1 MAEKRRGLGRG
12 LGSLIPSQ
20 EPGRP
25 SDVFFPRGERST
37 DAVEERPEEAPKERP
52 SSDPAESMRRAQAG
66 RRSAATKRT
75 TRSTAPA
82 KKTAASVSADEAV
95 EEPASSTQTEES
107 GKQTGT
113 RPTGTKTRSA
123 STTKSTAQRATTAK
137 TGSKTAARTGAASKP
152 AATKKTANRST
163 AGKVTAGKT
172 TTAGKTATAGKGTS
186 EKPTAGESTGVTSDV
201 AVSAADASVASPTAA
216 HPAEQDTIDTSN
228 RSELQPGSNTEP
240 DTAPTERAEEQERA
254 AGDAT
259 GDPRVDG
266 VYVSRETVQTHSSSV
281 SADDQS
287 VPGADHLSAPDA
299 VGADVPSTDIDDSV
313 PADQSDPQS
322 PVSRETPEATDDEG
336 FDDLLPV
343 PGTTFGEID
352 LDLIRPNPRQPR
364 DVFDEDALDEL
375 ITSIREIGV
384 LQPVVVRRRPEM
396 PGHYELIM
404 GERRFRASK
413 EAGKKTIPAIVRATA
428 DDDLLR
434 DALLE
439 NLHRVDLNPLE
450 EAAAYAQLL
459 EDFNCT
465 QEELS
470 ARIGRS
476 RPQISNTIRLLKLP
490 AMVQRRVAAG
500 VLSSGHARALLGL
513 TDGANMEVL
522 AQRVVAEGLSVR
534 ATEEAVLLLNRGD
547 RVTVS
552 RGTRETHPELAELAR
567 SLGDRLDTRVNVV
580 MGKRKGKLSVEFANG
595 EDLSRILM
603 LLGLD
608 PSSQTE

>member
-20 EPGRP
+20 ETGRP
-25 SDVFFPRGERST
+25 SDVFFPRGERSE
-37 DAVEERPEEAPKERP
+37 DVAQQDAAEAVETK
-52 SSDPAESMRRAQAG
+52 SSDPAESMRRAQAS
-66 RRSAATKRT
+66 RRSTTTRSAAQKQSATK
-75 TRSTAPA
+75 TAPA
-82 KKTAASVSADEAV
+82 KKTPAKSAGTTSTAAKSTGSTSSSTKTSRSKAAGTKTSASATSAGTATGKKSATTRATSSSKSS
-95 EEPASSTQTEES
+95 PASAKKAATSTKASTQTS
-107 GKQTGT
+107 TSQAADAQGAK
-113 RPTGTKTRSA
+113 PA
-123 STTKSTAQRATTAK
+123 STTGAVESVDSTAAMTEIDATIDQKPTEHTDRAQD
-137 TGSKTAARTGAASKP
+137 SNDESI
-152 AATKKTANRST
+152 AAT
-163 AGKVTAGKT
+163 
-172 TTAGKTATAGKGTS
+172 
-186 EKPTAGESTGVTSDV
+186 E
-201 AVSAADASVASPTAA
+201 AVD
-216 HPAEQDTIDTSN
+216 
-228 RSELQPGSNTEP
+228 
-240 DTAPTERAEEQERA
+240 A
-254 AGDAT
+254 AGATPRPAGPVDDA
-259 GDPRVDG
+259 VDESRDG
-266 VYVSRETVQTHSSSV
+266 IYVSRETVRAQRSDREAKPEDSGAAEHEVTGESV
-281 SADDQS
+281 EADSEPLSTSGVDNSTSEQS
-287 VPGADHLSAPDA
+287 EPTDA
-299 VGADVPSTDIDDSV
+299 DSV
-313 PADQSDPQS
+313 DTHADEADANIDESESDAAA
-322 PVSRETPEATDDEG
+322 EDD
-336 FDDLLPV
+336 DDLVPV

-384 LQPVVVRRRPEM
+384 LQPVVVRRRPDL

-413 EAGKKTIPAIVRATA
+413 EAGKTSIPAIVRATA

-450 EAAAYAQLL
+450 EAAAYSQLL

-470 ARIGRS
+470 ERIGRS

-513 TDGANMEVL
+513 NDGADMEQL

-534 ATEEAVLLLNRGD
+534 ATEEAVILLNRGD
-547 RVTVS
+547 RLTVS
-552 RGTRETHPELAELAR
+552 RGTRQADPELAELAR
-567 SLGDRLDTRVNVV
+567 NLGDRLDTRVNVV

-595 EDLSRILM
+595 EDLARILN
-603 LLGLD
+603 LLGLESPD
-608 PSSQTE
+608 A

>member
-20 EPGRP
+20 ETGRP
-25 SDVFFPRGERST
+25 SDVFFPRGERAEDVAQEQAS
-37 DAVEERPEEAPKERP
+37 AEAAPAT
-52 SSDPAESMRRAQAG
+52 SSDPAESMRRAQAS
-66 RRSAATKRT
+66 RRSSTSKSS
-75 TRSTAPA
+75 TRSTTQKAGA
-82 KKTAASVSADEAV
+82 TKTGTTKTGTTKSTSTK
-95 EEPASSTQTEES
+95 SSTS
-107 GKQTGT
+107 GSSSRAATG
-113 RPTGTKTRSA
+113 SA
-123 STTKSTAQRATTAK
+123 STTKASSTRSGAAKTTAAK
-137 TGSKTAARTGAASKP
+137 QTASKSTSAAKATPAKSTPSKTSAPKASGSATKP
-152 AATKKTANRST
+152 AARA
-163 AGKVTAGKT
+163 AGKSA
-172 TTAGKTATAGKGTS
+172 
-186 EKPTAGESTGVTSDV
+186 PTAAEPAAAIEQSTNPASHDATTVDTAAIETHSQSGSIDASNTHDTSN
-201 AVSAADASVASPTAA
+201 AARSADASISSAV
-216 HPAEQDTIDTSN
+216 D
-228 RSELQPGSNTEP
+228 
-240 DTAPTERAEEQERA
+240 
-254 AGDAT
+254 DA
-259 GDPRVDG
+259 VDETRDG
-266 VYVSRETVQTHSSSV
+266 IYVSRETVRTHPSDRAV
-281 SADDQS
+281 PEDESAQQPVGDASATD
-287 VPGADHLSAPDA
+287 VDPVDEVTPGIDAAHADR
-299 VGADVPSTDIDDSV
+299 DVEDLMD
-313 PADQSDPQS
+313 
-322 PVSRETPEATDDEG
+322 ATDDVGE
-336 FDDLLPV
+336 DELVPV

-375 ITSIREIGV
+375 VTSIREIGV
-384 LQPVVVRRRPEM
+384 LQPVVVRRRPDL

-404 GERRFRASK
+404 GERRYRASK
-413 EAGKKTIPAIVRATA
+413 EAGRTTIPAIVRATA

-470 ARIGRS
+470 ERIGRS

-513 TDGANMEVL
+513 NDGADMEQL

-534 ATEEAVLLLNRGD
+534 ATEEAVILLNRGD
-547 RVTVS
+547 RIAVS
-552 RGTRETHPELAELAR
+552 RGTREADPELAELAR
-567 SLGDRLDTRVNVV
+567 NLGDRLETRVNVV

-595 EDLSRILM
+595 EDLARILS

-608 PSSQTE
+608 ASEQ

>member
-25 SDVFFPRGERST
+25 SDVFFPRGERSADVT
-37 DAVEERPEEAPKERP
+37 TAEEAAKERG

-66 RRSAATKRT
+66 RRTAAAKRSSTRSGSSGKSSERADAETVPASTDAGKKSDVPAQSATSSGAAKSPRAVKSSGNTSTPAKSAAQKKATGTSKASAGSGKSSPQARGGANANGGAKATATSKTT
-75 TRSTAPA
+75 TRAKANTAGSTSSGATKSTTKASANTDVPA
-82 KKTAASVSADEAV
+82 Q
-95 EEPASSTQTEES
+95 ASSS
-107 GKQTGT
+107 V
-113 RPTGTKTRSA
+113 PDDIA
-123 STTKSTAQRATTAK
+123 STTAD
-137 TGSKTAARTGAASKP
+137 
-152 AATKKTANRST
+152 
-163 AGKVTAGKT
+163 T
-172 TTAGKTATAGKGTS
+172 TTDNDIKTQAPSIPDSKRPVQQTS
-186 EKPTAGESTGVTSDV
+186 FDKPPSADV
-201 AVSAADASVASPTAA
+201 GGRT
-216 HPAEQDTIDTSN
+216 
-228 RSELQPGSNTEP
+228 
-240 DTAPTERAEEQERA
+240 
-254 AGDAT
+254 
-259 GDPRVDG
+259 VDG
-266 VYVSRETVQTHSSSV
+266 VYVSRETVLTQSSAQPVTETVSSV
-281 SADDQS
+281 GGDDDVQREDANAQGTAADDHS
-287 VPGADHLSAPDA
+287 GDDHRE
-299 VGADVPSTDIDDSV
+299 ADVTVSHETST
-313 PADQSDPQS
+313 ADPHGEDF
-322 PVSRETPEATDDEG
+322 DE
-336 FDDLLPV
+336 LVPV

-352 LDLIRPNPRQPR
+352 LEQIRPNPRQPR

-384 LQPVVVRRRPEM
+384 LQPVVVRRRPEK

-413 EAGKKTIPAIVRATA
+413 EAGKTTIPAIVRATA

-459 EDFNCT
+459 EDFSCT

-476 RPQISNTIRLLKLP
+476 RPQISNTIRLLRLP

-513 TDGANMEVL
+513 NDGANMEVL

-534 ATEEAVLLLNRGD
+534 ATEEAVVLLNRGE

-552 RGTRETHPELAELAR
+552 RGTREADPELAELAR

-595 EDLSRILM
+595 EDLGRILA

-608 PSSQTE
+608 PTSPVE

>member
-37 DAVEERPEEAPKERP
+37 DAAVDGPEETAKERR

-75 TRSTAPA
+75 TRSTGSATT
-82 KKTAASVSADEAV
+82 TAA
-95 EEPASSTQTEES
+95 TE
-107 GKQTGT
+107 
-113 RPTGTKTRSA
+113 
-123 STTKSTAQRATTAK
+123 TTAEK
-137 TGSKTAARTGAASKP
+137 TTTGKAGSKA
-152 AATKKTANRST
+152 
-163 AGKVTAGKT
+163 TAGKT
-172 TTAGKTATAGKGTS
+172 TAGKSTASKSTANKSTANKTTGSKTTSSTATGTKSTASKSPASSGAGGKVAATKKPAGSKAASRAPDGEPSNAKDSSTGNAEPVGAAGS
-186 EKPTAGESTGVTSDV
+186 SVVAESDGLTRDPTADLSNDHSSD
-201 AVSAADASVASPTAA
+201 ATTEHKDD
-216 HPAEQDTIDTSN
+216 QDTNNNSN
-228 RSELQPGSNTEP
+228 KEVAAPPVNEERSGTEEATEP
-240 DTAPTERAEEQERA
+240 S
-254 AGDAT
+254 
-259 GDPRVDG
+259 VDG
-266 VYVSRETVQTHSSSV
+266 VYVSRETVQTHSSSEPAAGV
-281 SADDQS
+281 AVRDLQS
-287 VPGADHLSAPDA
+287 GDTASTESGGPAPEGAEASQTA
-299 VGADVPSTDIDDSV
+299 
-313 PADQSDPQS
+313 
-322 PVSRETPEATDDEG
+322 VSRETDEDDG
-336 FDDLLPV
+336 FDDLVPV

-384 LQPVVVRRRPEM
+384 LQPVVVRRRPEL

-476 RPQISNTIRLLKLP
+476 RPQISNTIRLLRLP

-513 TDGANMEVL
+513 SDGANMEVL

-534 ATEEAVLLLNRGD
+534 ATEEAVILLNRGD

-552 RGTRETHPELAELAR
+552 RGTRDTHPELAELAR

-595 EDLSRILM
+595 DDLSRILM

-608 PSSQTE
+608 SSSQPE

>member
-25 SDVFFPRGERST
+25 SDVFFPRGERSADVT
-37 DAVEERPEEAPKERP
+37 TPEEPAKERG

-66 RRSAATKRT
+66 RRTAAAKRTSTRSGSSPKTSESADTQTAPASTAAAKKADSPAHSAAGRPGAKSPRTAKGSVTKSTAAKPAARTKATSASKASAGSGTSTLRTSGGSKATAGANATGDSNRT
-75 TRSTAPA
+75 TRS
-82 KKTAASVSADEAV
+82 
-95 EEPASSTQTEES
+95 EETDA
-107 GKQTGT
+107 G
-113 RPTGTKTRSA
+113 
-123 STTKSTAQRATTAK
+123 STTSRAK
-137 TGSKTAARTGAASKP
+137 TSP
-152 AATKKTANRST
+152 TKKTAKNAAPSEVNRDST
-163 AGKVTAGKT
+163 DETAF
-172 TTAGKTATAGKGTS
+172 TS
-186 EKPTAGESTGVTSDV
+186 PGLAIERDGEDQAPSNSDSRRGAHADDV
-201 AVSAADASVASPTAA
+201 EDSLSAEVGQRT
-216 HPAEQDTIDTSN
+216 
-228 RSELQPGSNTEP
+228 
-240 DTAPTERAEEQERA
+240 
-254 AGDAT
+254 
-259 GDPRVDG
+259 VDG
-266 VYVSRETVQTHSSSV
+266 VYVSRETVLTQSFTQPVTDSTTEV
-281 SADDQS
+281 DDDVRQDDTT
-287 VPGADHLSAPDA
+287 VEGDEGEDHGDVDA
-299 VGADVPSTDIDDSV
+299 
-313 PADQSDPQS
+313 
-322 PVSRETPEATDDEG
+322 PVSREIRPAEPHDEH
-336 FDDLLPV
+336 FDELVPV

-352 LDLIRPNPRQPR
+352 LAQIRPNPRQPR
-364 DVFDEDALDEL
+364 DVFDEGALDEL
-375 ITSIREIGV
+375 ITSIREVGV
-384 LQPVVVRRRPEM
+384 LQPVVVRRRPEK

-404 GERRFRASK
+404 GERRFRASQ

-476 RPQISNTIRLLKLP
+476 RPQISNTIRLLRLP

-513 TDGANMEVL
+513 DDGANMEVL

-534 ATEEAVLLLNRGD
+534 ATEEAVVLLNRGE

-552 RGTRETHPELAELAR
+552 RGTRAADPELAELAR
-567 SLGDRLDTRVNVV
+567 TLGDRLDTRVNVI

-595 EDLSRILM
+595 EDLGRILT

-608 PSSQTE
+608 PTNQDE

>member
-20 EPGRP
+20 ETGRP
-25 SDVFFPRGERST
+25 SDVFFPRGERSEDVT
-37 DAVEERPEEAPKERP
+37 QQEAAQAAEAK
-52 SSDPAESMRRAQAG
+52 SSDPAESMRRAQAS
-66 RRSAATKRT
+66 RRSTTTRSAAQKQTSGART
-75 TRSTAPA
+75 PA
-82 KKTAASVSADEAV
+82 KKAGTTSAGAAAGKTGSTTRAKSS
-95 EEPASSTQTEES
+95 PKSST
-107 GKQTGT
+107 G
-113 RPTGTKTRSA
+113 
-123 STTKSTAQRATTAK
+123 STTKSASAKKATSGTRSSAQTSGSKAAGGKRTSPASTAEAAEPADPTAQIDTDTTQTTSDRNGDASHSTQESSNTATIHDAAATTK
-137 TGSKTAARTGAASKP
+137 SGADP
-152 AATKKTANRST
+152 
-163 AGKVTAGKT
+163 V
-172 TTAGKTATAGKGTS
+172 
-186 EKPTAGESTGVTSDV
+186 DD
-201 AVSAADASVASPTAA
+201 AVDET
-216 HPAEQDTIDTSN
+216 
-228 RSELQPGSNTEP
+228 R
-240 DTAPTERAEEQERA
+240 
-254 AGDAT
+254 
-259 GDPRVDG
+259 DG
-266 VYVSRETVQTHSSSV
+266 IYVSRETVRTHPSDRQVDPGDSGDAVDILNGAAGAATDAPV
-281 SADDQS
+281 SPVAVDNSPTDVPDVKAAESAVTEVADADPIDDDAEADAALEDADDL
-287 VPGADHLSAPDA
+287 V
-299 VGADVPSTDIDDSV
+299 
-313 PADQSDPQS
+313 
-322 PVSRETPEATDDEG
+322 
-336 FDDLLPV
+336 PV

-384 LQPVVVRRRPEM
+384 LQPVVVRRRPDL

-404 GERRFRASK
+404 GERRYRASK
-413 EAGKKTIPAIVRATA
+413 EAGRTTIPAIVRATA

-470 ARIGRS
+470 DRIGRS

-513 TDGANMEVL
+513 NDGADMEQL

-534 ATEEAVLLLNRGD
+534 ATEEAVILLNRGD
-547 RVTVS
+547 RLTVS
-552 RGTRETHPELAELAR
+552 RGTRQADPELAELAR
-567 SLGDRLDTRVNVV
+567 NLGDRLDTRVNVV

-595 EDLSRILM
+595 EDLARILT

-608 PSSQTE
+608 SSDV